1 MPVLHLWLLTFVLTK
16 AVRFTPL
23 TYSLLSDV
31 LRTDFHSLLTSV
43 TLQATLEDV
52 RIRNFAH
59 KGPRPLYA
67 ENTAKGVLPAS
78 ADKLTKLLLFFY
90 AITEPERFAPMPA

>member
-43 TLQATLEDV
+43 TLQATV
-52 RIRNFAH
+52 KHVKIRNFAH
-59 KGPRPLYA
+59 KGLKTLYA
-67 ENTAKGVLPAS
+67 ENSAKGVPPDS
-78 ADKLTKLLLFFY
+78 ADKLRNMLAFL
-90 AITEPERFAPMPA
+90 APMQDPQDSRALPS